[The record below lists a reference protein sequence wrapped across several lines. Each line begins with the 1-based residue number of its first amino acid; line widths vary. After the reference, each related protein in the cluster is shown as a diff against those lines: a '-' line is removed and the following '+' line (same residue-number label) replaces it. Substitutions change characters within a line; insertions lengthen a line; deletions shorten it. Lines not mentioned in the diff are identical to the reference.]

1 MPFEV
6 GTREFAWSL
15 VPCSI
20 ILSLGSFYVARGEL
34 RTKARDL
41 LGMKLISASV
51 ITLLFGVFM
60 FVGTLIY
67 LLR

>member
-1 MPFEV
+1 MPFEA

-20 ILSLGSFYVARGEL
+20 ILSFGSFYVARGE
-34 RTKARDL
+34 RRAKARDL
-41 LGMKLISASV
+41 LGMKLIAASV
-51 ITLLFGVFM
+51 ITLLFGVSM

>member
-1 MPFEV
+1 MPFET
-6 GTREFAWSL
+6 GTRQFAWSL

-20 ILSLGSFYVARGEL
+20 ILCFGSFYVARGEL

-41 LGMKLISASV
+41 LGMKLIATSV
-51 ITLLFGVFM
+51 ITLLFGVAM